1 MPDQLFE
8 LFDEYAAAYA
18 RGERPSAEN
27 YLERAGAAREQL
39 ASLLDEF
46 LRRTPVR
53 PPSRRRPALARAD
66 ARRRAA
72 ASRAAGGTG
81 HARRRRGRC
90 LIDRLGLEPAKRAK
104 VKRYYQRLEGGLLDP
119 LGNQQASAM
128 TSSPIC
134 SEQVP
139 RSRFAGRLRP
149 PQHPR
154 SYGRPSTC
162 SAVPT
167 VAAPSAEA
175 RDEIDELFTGG
186 G

>member
-1 MPDQLFE
+1 MPDQLFK

-27 YLERAGAAREQL
+27 YLERAGAAREEL

-53 PPSRRRPALARAD
+53 PPSEDDRRSLGLMLADEPPLLALRVEQGMRVDDMVVALVD
-66 ARRRAA
+66 Q
-72 ASRAAGGTG
+72 
-81 HARRRRGRC
+81 
-90 LIDRLGLEPAKRAK
+90 LGLEPAKRAK

-119 LGNQQASAM
+119 LAISKRLHDVLANLLGAGAEVALRWTAPPAPASA
-128 TSSPIC
+128 
-134 SEQVP
+134 
-139 RSRFAGRLRP
+139 FLR
-149 PQHPR
+149 QAEHLH
-154 SYGRPSTC
+154 SI
-162 SAVPT
+162 PT